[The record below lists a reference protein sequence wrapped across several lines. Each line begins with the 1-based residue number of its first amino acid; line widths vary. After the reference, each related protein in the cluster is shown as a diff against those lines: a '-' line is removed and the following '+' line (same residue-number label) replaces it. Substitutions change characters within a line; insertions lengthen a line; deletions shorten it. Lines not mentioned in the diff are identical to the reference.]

1 MLVAD
6 RSPKPLQ
13 TPVTNPPPT
22 FWQEFFRVYTD
33 KLILLGLIVFLYFVH
48 QEEQMKYVI
57 GALAVLIQG
66 QRWGRS
72 SG

>member
-1 MLVAD
+1 
-6 RSPKPLQ
+6 
-13 TPVTNPPPT
+13 VTNPPPT
-22 FWQEFFRVYTD
+22 FWQEFCRVYTD